1 MGVKTKDKES
11 FLMARKMIRFEALL
25 CGGSCGSAMA
35 AAIRF
40 KANNIGKGKR
50 VVVLCPDSVRNYM
63 TKFLSDDW
71 MMDNGFL
78 ERKENISEAVQKA
91 AWCNS
96 TVSELK
102 LNAPEVIESDV
113 TVKQAIGIL
122 QSKGFS
128 QIPVS
133 SGADIIGV
141 VTDKGLTAR

>member
-78 ERKENISEAVQKA
+78 DRKACISPAVQKA
-91 AWCNS
+91 PWCSNLIS
-96 TVSELK
+96 DLK
-102 LNAPEVIESDV
+102 LNSPETIEPNV
-113 TVKQAIGIL
+113 TCKQAIEIL
-122 QSKGFS
+122 QAKGFS
-128 QIPVS
+128 QLPV
-133 SGADIIGV
+133 AN
-141 VTDKGLTAR
+141 